1 LPNSQRW
8 NGSRLEISSYTVG
21 ALKKLLI
28 KPSYFAKGLY
38 VVQIGGDNFL
48 TQVLLEGESLERIQ
62 ANLTKNVPAALVSA
76 LEVII
81 TIKIPSS

>member
-1 LPNSQRW
+1 M
-8 NGSRLEISSYTVG
+8 
-21 ALKKLLI
+21 
-28 KPSYFAKGLY
+28 
-38 VVQIGGDNFL
+38 VQIGGDDFL